1 MTGLWTIIETTE
13 YSAWFISLTESQQ
26 DAINERM
33 MKLREEGPLLRR
45 PYADHIK
52 GSEFSNLKELRISSK
67 GVLRVLFVFDPARN
81 AVLLLGGN
89 KAEGQQWNRWYTKAI
104 PIAEQIY
111 KRHLEE
117 SEERE

>member
-1 MTGLWTIIETTE
+1 MTGPWTIVETTE
-13 YSAWFISLTESQQ
+13 YSAWHNGLTEKQQ
-26 DAINERM
+26 DAINERIV
-33 MKLREEGPLLRR
+33 KLRQEGPLLRR

-52 GSEFSNLKELRISSK
+52 GSDISNLKELRISSK
-67 GVLRVLFVFDPARN
+67 GVLRILFVFDPTRN

-89 KAEGQQWNRWYTKAI
+89 KAEDQQWNRWYTKAI

-111 KRHLEE
+111 RRHLDE

>member
-1 MTGLWTIIETTE
+1 MTGPWTIIETTE
-13 YSAWFISLTESQQ
+13 YSAWFLSLSESQQ
-26 DAINERM
+26 DAINDRIQ
-33 MKLREEGPLLRR
+33 KLREKGPLLTR

-52 GSEFSNLKELRISSK
+52 GSEISNLKELRISSK
-67 GVLRVLFVFDPARN
+67 GVLRILFVFDPTRN

-89 KAEGQQWNRWYTKAI
+89 KAEGHQWNRWYSTAI
-104 PIAEQIY
+104 PFAEQIY